1 MQHFVDHFEDTP
13 VVVLACLIR
22 YRPENYAEG
31 SSVFPAVQ
39 NLMLAARRGH
49 HEAVEVLVRGGANAS
64 AQLVALM
71 PQLSEEPP
79 LQAQA
84 IDCCIDLL
92 KANNPAAAL
101 QALRGLICCGAAAV
115 EPLLNSLDER
125 NYGARAWTVRA
136 LSAIQDP
143 RGLEV
148 LQRAVAND
156 IGPSVR
162 QAAAYG
168 LGRLQ
173 GHDENVLR
181 PCMESLELACSDSEW
196 SVRYAAVAALEQG
209 EAHYRHPRA
218 REQRERD

>member
-1 MQHFVDHFEDTP
+1 MSQGNAEALQTQL
-13 VVVLACLIR
+13 LAIEQAATR
-22 YRPENYAEG
+22 QA
-31 SSVFPAVQ
+31 
-39 NLMLAARRGH
+39 LAD
-49 HEAVEVLVRGGANAS
+49 AS

-101 QALRGLICCGAAAV
+101 QALRGLIGCGSAAV

-181 PCMESLELACSDSEW
+181 PCLNSLELACSDSEW
-196 SVRYAAVAALEQG
+196 SVRYAAVAALEQRLQQG
-209 EAHYRHPRA
+209 LPSDLAPQARALLRHRSQQEMDDTLVVRLRA
-218 REQRERD
+218 LLALERLAA

>member
-1 MQHFVDHFEDTP
+1 MSQDNTEELNARLQAIDQAATRQA
-13 VVVLACLIR
+13 LA
-22 YRPENYAEG
+22 G
-31 SSVFPAVQ
+31 
-39 NLMLAARRGH
+39 
-49 HEAVEVLVRGGANAS
+49 AS

-71 PQLSEEPP
+71 PQLSSEPE
-79 LQAQA
+79 LQGQA
-84 IDCCIDLL
+84 ISCCIDLL

-101 QALRGLICCGAAAV
+101 QALRGLIGCGAAAV

-143 RGLEV
+143 RGLAV
-148 LQRAVAND
+148 LQRAVAHD

-173 GHDENVLR
+173 GDERNLLEQ
-181 PCMESLELACSDSEW
+181 CLISLKLACSDSEW
-196 SVRYAAVAALEQG
+196 SVRYAAVAALEQRLQQSLPAELES
-209 EAHYRHPRA
+209 EAQALLRLRSRQDMDDTLVVRLRA
-218 REQRERD
+218 LLALERLAA

>member
-1 MQHFVDHFEDTP
+1 MSQ
-13 VVVLACLIR
+13 A
-22 YRPENYAEG
+22 NAE
-31 SSVFPAVQ
+31 ALETQ
-39 NLMLAARRGH
+39 LQAIAQAATR
-49 HEAVEVLVRGGANAS
+49 EALANAS
-64 AQLVALM
+64 AKLVALM
-71 PQLSEEPP
+71 PQLGSEPE
-79 LQAQA
+79 LQGQA
-84 IDCCIDLL
+84 ISCCIDLL

-101 QALRGLICCGAAAV
+101 QALRGLIGCGSAAV

-125 NYGARAWTVRA
+125 NYGARTWTVRA

-173 GHDENVLR
+173 GHDKNLLR
-181 PCMESLELACSDSEW
+181 PCMNSLELACSDSEW
-196 SVRYAAVAALEQG
+196 SVRYAAVAALEQRLQQG
-209 EAHYRHPRA
+209 LPIDLAPQARALLRHRSQQEMDDTLVVRLRA
-218 REQRERD
+218 LLALERLAA

>member
-1 MQHFVDHFEDTP
+1 MSQDNTEELNARLQAIDQAATRQA
-13 VVVLACLIR
+13 LA
-22 YRPENYAEG
+22 G
-31 SSVFPAVQ
+31 
-39 NLMLAARRGH
+39 
-49 HEAVEVLVRGGANAS
+49 AS

-71 PQLSEEPP
+71 PQLSSEPE
-79 LQAQA
+79 LQGQA
-84 IDCCIDLL
+84 ISCCIDLL

-101 QALRGLICCGAAAV
+101 QALRGLIGCGAAAV

-143 RGLEV
+143 RGLAV
-148 LQRAVAND
+148 LQRAVAHD

-173 GHDENVLR
+173 GDERNLLEQ
-181 PCMESLELACSDSEW
+181 CLISLKLACSDSEW
-196 SVRYAAVAALEQG
+196 SVRYAAVAALEQRLQQG
-209 EAHYRHPRA
+209 LPTELESEAQALLRLRSRQDMDDTLVVRLRA
-218 REQRERD
+218 LLALERLAA

>member
-1 MQHFVDHFEDTP
+1 MS
-13 VVVLACLIR
+13 CGI
-22 YRPENYAEG
+22 AEELKQRLQDIEQSG
-31 SSVFPAVQ
+31 TRQ
-39 NLMLAARRGH
+39 EL
-49 HEAVEVLVRGGANAS
+49 ANAS
-64 AQLVALM
+64 AQLVVLM
-71 PQLSEEPP
+71 PQLSGEPG
-79 LQAQA
+79 LQGQA
-84 IDCCIDLL
+84 ISCCIDLL

-101 QALRGLICCGAAAV
+101 QALRGLIGCGAAAV

-196 SVRYAAVAALEQG
+196 SVRYAAVAALEQRLQQG
-209 EAHYRHPRA
+209 LPCDLERQAHALLLHRSQQEMDDTLVVRLRA
-218 REQRERD
+218 LLALERLAA

>member
-1 MQHFVDHFEDTP
+1 MNQANAEALETQLQAIAQAATREA
-13 VVVLACLIR
+13 LAK
-22 YRPENYAEG
+22 
-31 SSVFPAVQ
+31 
-39 NLMLAARRGH
+39 
-49 HEAVEVLVRGGANAS
+49 AS

-92 KANNPAAAL
+92 KANTPAAAL
-101 QALRGLICCGAAAV
+101 QALRGLIGCGSAAV

-173 GHDENVLR
+173 GHDENLLQ
-181 PCMESLELACSDSEW
+181 PCMNSLELACSDSEW
-196 SVRYAAVAALEQG
+196 SVRYAAVAALEQRLQQG
-209 EAHYRHPRA
+209 LPSDLDPQARA
-218 REQRERD
+218 LLRQRSQQEMDDTLVVRLRALLALERLAA

>member
-1 MQHFVDHFEDTP
+1 MSQGNAEALQTQL
-13 VVVLACLIR
+13 LAIEQAATR
-22 YRPENYAEG
+22 QA
-31 SSVFPAVQ
+31 
-39 NLMLAARRGH
+39 LAD
-49 HEAVEVLVRGGANAS
+49 AS

-71 PQLSEEPP
+71 PQLGSEPE
-79 LQAQA
+79 LQGQA
-84 IDCCIDLL
+84 ISCCIDLL

-101 QALRGLICCGAAAV
+101 QALRGLIGCGAAAV

-196 SVRYAAVAALEQG
+196 SVRYAAVAALEQRLQQG
-209 EAHYRHPRA
+209 LPCDLERQGHALLQHRSQQDMDDTLVVRLRA
-218 REQRERD
+218 LLALERLAA

>member
-1 MQHFVDHFEDTP
+1 MSQGNAEALQTQL
-13 VVVLACLIR
+13 LAIEQAATR
-22 YRPENYAEG
+22 QA
-31 SSVFPAVQ
+31 
-39 NLMLAARRGH
+39 LAD
-49 HEAVEVLVRGGANAS
+49 AS

-71 PQLSEEPP
+71 PQLGREPE
-79 LQAQA
+79 LQGQA
-84 IDCCIDLL
+84 ISCCIDLL

-101 QALRGLICCGAAAV
+101 QALRGLIGCGAAAV
-115 EPLLNSLDER
+115 EPLLNSRDEL

-196 SVRYAAVAALEQG
+196 SVRYAAVAALEQRLQQG
-209 EAHYRHPRA
+209 LPCDLERQARA
-218 REQRERD
+218 LLQHRSQQDMDDTLVVRLRALLALERLAA

>member
-1 MQHFVDHFEDTP
+1 MSQGNAEALQTQL
-13 VVVLACLIR
+13 LAIEQAATR
-22 YRPENYAEG
+22 QA
-31 SSVFPAVQ
+31 
-39 NLMLAARRGH
+39 LAD
-49 HEAVEVLVRGGANAS
+49 AS

-71 PQLSEEPP
+71 PQLGSEPE
-79 LQAQA
+79 LQGQA
-84 IDCCIDLL
+84 ISCCIDLL

-101 QALRGLICCGAAAV
+101 QALRGLIGCGAAAV

-196 SVRYAAVAALEQG
+196 SVRYAAVAALEQRLQQG
-209 EAHYRHPRA
+209 LPCDLERQARA
-218 REQRERD
+218 LLQHRSQQDMDDTLVVRLRALLALERLAA

>member
-1 MQHFVDHFEDTP
+1 VSQ
-13 VVVLACLIR
+13 A
-22 YRPENYAEG
+22 N
-31 SSVFPAVQ
+31 
-39 NLMLAARRGH
+39 AAALQTKL
-49 HEAVEVLVRGGANAS
+49 EAIEQAATRQQLANAS

-101 QALRGLICCGAAAV
+101 QALRGLIGCGSAAV

-173 GHDENVLR
+173 GHDENLLR
-181 PCMESLELACSDSEW
+181 PCMNSLELACSDSEW
-196 SVRYAAVAALEQG
+196 SVRYAAVAALEQRLQQG
-209 EAHYRHPRA
+209 LPSDLAPQARALLRHRSQQEMDDTLVVRLRA
-218 REQRERD
+218 LLALERLAA

>member
-1 MQHFVDHFEDTP
+1 MSQ
-13 VVVLACLIR
+13 A
-22 YRPENYAEG
+22 NAE
-31 SSVFPAVQ
+31 ALETQ
-39 NLMLAARRGH
+39 LQAIEQAATR
-49 HEAVEVLVRGGANAS
+49 EALANAS

-101 QALRGLICCGAAAV
+101 QALRGLIGCGSAAV

-173 GHDENVLR
+173 GHDENLLR
-181 PCMESLELACSDSEW
+181 PCMNSLELACSDSEW
-196 SVRYAAVAALEQG
+196 SVRYAAVAALEQRLQQG
-209 EAHYRHPRA
+209 LPSDLDPQARA
-218 REQRERD
+218 LLRQRSQQEMDDTLVVRLRALLALERLAA

>member
-1 MQHFVDHFEDTP
+1 MSQGNAEALQTQL
-13 VVVLACLIR
+13 LAIEQAATR
-22 YRPENYAEG
+22 QA
-31 SSVFPAVQ
+31 
-39 NLMLAARRGH
+39 LAD
-49 HEAVEVLVRGGANAS
+49 AS
-64 AQLVALM
+64 TQLVALM
-71 PQLSEEPP
+71 PQLGSEPE
-79 LQAQA
+79 LQGQA
-84 IDCCIDLL
+84 ISCCIDLL

-101 QALRGLICCGAAAV
+101 QALRGLIGCGAAAV

-196 SVRYAAVAALEQG
+196 SVRYAAVAALEQRLQQG
-209 EAHYRHPRA
+209 LPCDLERQARA
-218 REQRERD
+218 LLQHRSQQDMDDTLVVRLRALLALERLAA

>member
-1 MQHFVDHFEDTP
+1 MSQGNAEALQTQL
-13 VVVLACLIR
+13 LAIEQAATR
-22 YRPENYAEG
+22 QA
-31 SSVFPAVQ
+31 
-39 NLMLAARRGH
+39 LAD
-49 HEAVEVLVRGGANAS
+49 AS

-101 QALRGLICCGAAAV
+101 QALRGLIGCGSAAV

-196 SVRYAAVAALEQG
+196 SVRYAAVAALEQRLQQG
-209 EAHYRHPRA
+209 LPSELERQARA
-218 REQRERD
+218 LLQHRSQQEMDDTLVVRLRALLALERLAA

>member
-1 MQHFVDHFEDTP
+1 VSQG
-13 VVVLACLIR
+13 
-22 YRPENYAEG
+22 N
-31 SSVFPAVQ
+31 
-39 NLMLAARRGH
+39 AAALQTQLQAIEQAATRQQ
-49 HEAVEVLVRGGANAS
+49 LANAS

-71 PQLSEEPP
+71 PQLSSEPE
-79 LQAQA
+79 LQEQA
-84 IDCCIDLL
+84 ISCCIDLL

-101 QALRGLICCGAAAV
+101 QALRGLIGCGAAAV

-136 LSAIQDP
+136 LSSIQDP
-143 RGLEV
+143 RGLAV

-173 GHDENVLR
+173 GHDQSMLR
-181 PCMESLELACSDSEW
+181 QCLNSLELACRDSEW
-196 SVRYAAVAALEQG
+196 SVRYAAVAALEQRLQQG
-209 EAHYRHPRA
+209 LPSDLDQQARSLLQQRSQQDMDDTLVVRLRA
-218 REQRERD
+218 LLALERLAA

>member
-1 MQHFVDHFEDTP
+1 LSRE
-13 VVVLACLIR
+13 
-22 YRPENYAEG
+22 PE
-31 SSVFPAVQ
+31 
-39 NLMLAARRGH
+39 
-49 HEAVEVLVRGGANAS
+49 
-64 AQLVALM
+64 
-71 PQLSEEPP
+71 
-79 LQAQA
+79 LQGQA
-84 IDCCIDLL
+84 ISCCIDLL

-101 QALRGLICCGAAAV
+101 QALRGLIGCGSAAV

-173 GHDENVLR
+173 GHDENLLQ
-181 PCMESLELACSDSEW
+181 PCMNSLELACSDSEW
-196 SVRYAAVAALEQG
+196 SVRYAAVAALEQRLQQG
-209 EAHYRHPRA
+209 LPSDLDPQARA
-218 REQRERD
+218 LLRQRSQQEMDDTLVVRLRALLALERLAA

>member
-1 MQHFVDHFEDTP
+1 MSQDNTEELNTRLQAIDQAATRQA
-13 VVVLACLIR
+13 LA
-22 YRPENYAEG
+22 G
-31 SSVFPAVQ
+31 
-39 NLMLAARRGH
+39 
-49 HEAVEVLVRGGANAS
+49 AS

-71 PQLSEEPP
+71 PQLSSEPE
-79 LQAQA
+79 LQGQA
-84 IDCCIDLL
+84 ISCCIDLL

-101 QALRGLICCGAAAV
+101 QALRGLIGCGAAAV

-143 RGLEV
+143 RGLAV
-148 LQRAVAND
+148 LQRAVAHD

-173 GHDENVLR
+173 GDERNLLEQ
-181 PCMESLELACSDSEW
+181 CLISLKLACSDSEW
-196 SVRYAAVAALEQG
+196 SVRYAAVAALEQRLQQG
-209 EAHYRHPRA
+209 LPTELEIEAQALLRLRSRQDMDDTLVVRLRA
-218 REQRERD
+218 LLALERLAA

>member
-1 MQHFVDHFEDTP
+1 MSQGNAEALQTQL
-13 VVVLACLIR
+13 LAIEQAATR
-22 YRPENYAEG
+22 QA
-31 SSVFPAVQ
+31 
-39 NLMLAARRGH
+39 LAD
-49 HEAVEVLVRGGANAS
+49 AS
-64 AQLVALM
+64 TQLVALM
-71 PQLSEEPP
+71 PQLGSEPE
-79 LQAQA
+79 LQGQA
-84 IDCCIDLL
+84 ISCCIDLL

-101 QALRGLICCGAAAV
+101 QALRGLIGCGAAAV
-115 EPLLNSLDER
+115 EPLLNSLDEC

-196 SVRYAAVAALEQG
+196 SVRYAAVAALEQRLQQG
-209 EAHYRHPRA
+209 LPCDLERQARA
-218 REQRERD
+218 LLQHRSQQDMDDTLVVRLRALLALERLAA

>member
-1 MQHFVDHFEDTP
+1 MSQGNAEALQTQL
-13 VVVLACLIR
+13 LAIEQAATR
-22 YRPENYAEG
+22 QA
-31 SSVFPAVQ
+31 
-39 NLMLAARRGH
+39 LAD
-49 HEAVEVLVRGGANAS
+49 AS

-71 PQLSEEPP
+71 PQLGSEPE

-84 IDCCIDLL
+84 ISCCIDLL

-101 QALRGLICCGAAAV
+101 QALRGLIGCGAAAV

-173 GHDENVLR
+173 GNDESLLR
-181 PCMESLELACSDSEW
+181 QCLNSLELACSDSEW
-196 SVRYAAVAALEQG
+196 SVRYAGVAALEQRLQQSLPT
-209 EAHYRHPRA
+209 ELDNRA
-218 REQRERD
+218 RALLQQRSQQDLDDTLVVRLRALLALERLAA

>member
-1 MQHFVDHFEDTP
+1 MSQGNAA
-13 VVVLACLIR
+13 VLQTQLQAIEQASTRQQL
-22 YRPENYAEG
+22 
-31 SSVFPAVQ
+31 
-39 NLMLAARRGH
+39 
-49 HEAVEVLVRGGANAS
+49 ANAS

-71 PQLSEEPP
+71 PQLSGEPE
-79 LQAQA
+79 LQGQA
-84 IDCCIDLL
+84 ISCCIDLL

-101 QALRGLICCGAAAV
+101 QALRGLIGCGAAAV

-125 NYGARAWTVRA
+125 NYGARAYTVRA
-136 LSAIQDP
+136 LSAIQAP

-196 SVRYAAVAALEQG
+196 SVRYAAVAALEQRLQQG
-209 EAHYRHPRA
+209 LPCDLERQARA
-218 REQRERD
+218 LLQHRSQQDMDDTLVVRLRALLALERLAA